1 MKKKLNRLGR
11 YRRGTIQIVYIKD
24 GTPTSIYLPPDSYDR
39 LLKLEEAFDK
49 QNYRYFVF
57 IKKII
62 GWQRK
67 HTINDLKAR
76 C

>member
-1 MKKKLNRLGR
+1 MKKRLGR
-11 YRRGTIQIVYIKD
+11 YRRGTIRIVYINKD
-24 GTPTSIYLPPDSYDR
+24 GTPTSIYLPPDSYDK

-67 HTINDLKAR
+67 HTINDLKAMS
-76 C
+76 